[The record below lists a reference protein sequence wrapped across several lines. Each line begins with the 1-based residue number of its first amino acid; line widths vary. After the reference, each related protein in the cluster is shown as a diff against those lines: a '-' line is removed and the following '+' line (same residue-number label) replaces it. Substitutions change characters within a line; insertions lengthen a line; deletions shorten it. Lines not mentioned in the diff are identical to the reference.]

1 MESKKGLKLV
11 LKKIYNLL
19 DGKQK
24 RNFVLII
31 LIMIVFAVLSQIT
44 PKAIGWLTDDMLI
57 QNQINFLKVIPL
69 LFLIL
74 AVNVINELMKIL
86 RRIMVE
92 DTATKTE
99 KKARGI
105 VITSLLK
112 AP

>member
-31 LIMIVFAVLSQIT
+31 LIMIVSAVLSQIT

-99 KKARGI
+99 KRQGE
-105 VITSLLK
+105 S
-112 AP
+112 